1 MKTGNCFIF
10 EIMQCICDHDSE
22 GKTMFIFF
30 PYLKVKVSDIYDI
43 APSHFDGD
51 DENPM
56 RACVFIELN

>member
-1 MKTGNCFIF
+1 
-10 EIMQCICDHDSE
+10 MQYICDHDSE